1 MGNILGYCN
10 SAKEKEFEIIVRNS
24 KSNSIQTSIHIVKPL
39 NECNLK
45 KSQSSCY
52 INFPPQINSS
62 NNEIECMIQSV
73 NFDLDKEETPYSLKI
88 LNTLEKNVKEQ
99 WETQRRKSEA
109 SMSNDQLE
117 IKADCKIKIS
127 EEFEGHKNINDK
139 DVSEEVKDN
148 KLLNINKEE
157 FNKDFVTKINE
168 NVNENE
174 SENESE
180 GANENNQETHIYN
193 VKKIALEL
201 VQNRKINSIIRHDS
215 CKLKETNVQQVKAN
229 EFDVFYSPIEN
240 NRFNKTNENS
250 KTQEPLISCSDSIP
264 KYDNDS
270 PSSEIII
277 EKDKATN
284 IHSLHHL
291 NIREKAIY
299 ENDEDLEKV
308 KNHLKSK
315 KRRLKQYKEELE
327 MDMGYCPESELL
339 NERK

>member
-1 MGNILGYCN
+1 MGNILGCCN
-10 SAKEKEFEIIVRNS
+10 SAKESEFEKIVRNS

-45 KSQSSCY
+45 KSKSSCY
-52 INFPPQINSS
+52 INIPPQIKSS
-62 NNEIECMIQSV
+62 NNVIECMIQSV
-73 NFDLDKEETPYSLKI
+73 NFDLDKEETPCSLRI
-88 LNTLEKNVKEQ
+88 LNTLEKKVKER
-99 WETQRRKSEA
+99 WETQRIKLEE
-109 SMSNDQLE
+109 SMPNDQSE

-127 EEFEGHKNINDK
+127 EEIEGHKNINDK

-148 KLLNINKEE
+148 KLLNTNKEE

-168 NVNENE
+168 NENE

-180 GANENNQETHIYN
+180 RANENNQETHIYN
-193 VKKIALEL
+193 VEKIELEL
-201 VQNRKINSIIRHDS
+201 GQNRKINSILRHDS

-229 EFDVFYSPIEN
+229 EFDGFYSPIEN
-240 NRFNKTNENS
+240 NRFNKTSENS

-270 PSSEIII
+270 NSSEIII

-291 NIREKAIY
+291 NIREKEFY

-308 KNHLKSK
+308 KNLLKSK
-315 KRRLKQYKEELE
+315 KRRLMEYKEEIE